1 MTTFFLPLSLID
13 SSANVLVYDEG
24 RALRRNLQNFYQ
36 TIAQLITT
44 QAMTN
49 YSATIPLDSTSCY
62 RRNDHSSNT
71 SP

>member
-13 SSANVLVYDEG
+13 SSANILVYDEG
-24 RALRRNLQNFYQ
+24 RALRRNLQNFYY

-49 YSATIPLDSTSCY
+49 YTASLPLGRTSCY
-62 RRNDHSSNT
+62 RRNDHSSNN